1 MRYLLRVAYDG
12 TEYCGWQIQPGL
24 RTVEGTL
31 KSALN
36 KLMGTEVPPRR
47 DFIHAH
53 AHDAEL
59 DI

>member
-1 MRYLLRVAYDG
+1 MRYMLRVAYDG

-36 KLMGTEVPPRR
+36 KLMGTDVPLIGSCRGECGG
-47 DFIHAH
+47 I
-53 AHDAEL
+53 
-59 DI
+59 